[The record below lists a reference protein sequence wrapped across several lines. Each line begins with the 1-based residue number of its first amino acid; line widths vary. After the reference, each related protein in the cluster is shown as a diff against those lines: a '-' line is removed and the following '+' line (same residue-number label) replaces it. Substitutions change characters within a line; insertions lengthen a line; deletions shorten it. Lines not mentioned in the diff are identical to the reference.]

1 MNLTSTTKNYVEW
14 HLNLSP
20 ESPILLN
27 FSARVNS
34 QIHATL
40 NKVWGLEGCPLKG
53 QPVHMNRS
61 LRFCFGGLI
70 VQLAWIA
77 TIQASFFIQT

>member
-14 HLNLSP
+14 HLNLRP

-40 NKVWGLEGCPLKG
+40 NKVWGLEGFPFKG
-53 QPVHMNRS
+53 QTMSTNR
-61 LRFCFGGLI
+61 
-70 VQLAWIA
+70 
-77 TIQASFFIQT
+77 